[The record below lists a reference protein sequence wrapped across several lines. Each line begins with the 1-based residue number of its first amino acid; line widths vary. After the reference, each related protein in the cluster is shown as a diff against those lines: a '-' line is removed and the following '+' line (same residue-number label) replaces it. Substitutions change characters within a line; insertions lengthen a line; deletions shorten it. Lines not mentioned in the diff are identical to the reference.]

1 MIFLVIGLVLTA
13 VLYLILGF
21 TKYGKKLEWRRQKKQ
36 FASLLG
42 LLVVVFGFFTQIPAG
57 HTGIVVTFGNVENFT
72 LEAGLHVKLPW
83 QNVVIMDNRAQKSQ
97 LQMSCFSSDIQDVAV
112 SYSINYQINKENA
125 QEIYKTI
132 GTDYYNVVMEPRIQE
147 AVKSVIAKYT
157 AENLISS
164 REELSNQINTILE
177 EELAGYNIV
186 LINTAVEDLDFSDAF
201 TNAVEEKQVAEQQKL
216 KAQIEQAQ
224 LNIEAEA
231 AAEREV
237 IAANADAE
245 VTKIQADVAQYAGEK
260 EAEANRKIAD
270 TLTDLLVQYY
280 YATNWDGALPQ
291 IVGSDTVLPVLG
303 NYGNSSAETAE

>member
-1 MIFLVIGLVLTA
+1 
-13 VLYLILGF
+13 
-21 TKYGKKLEWRRQKKQ
+21 
-36 FASLLG
+36 
-42 LLVVVFGFFTQIPAG
+42 
-57 HTGIVVTFGNVENFT
+57 
-72 LEAGLHVKLPW
+72 
-83 QNVVIMDNRAQKSQ
+83 
-97 LQMSCFSSDIQDVAV
+97 
-112 SYSINYQINKENA
+112 
-125 QEIYKTI
+125 
-132 GTDYYNVVMEPRIQE
+132 MEPRIQE

-245 VTKIQADVAQYAGEK
+245 VT
-260 EAEANRKIAD
+260 
-270 TLTDLLVQYY
+270 
-280 YATNWDGALPQ
+280 
-291 IVGSDTVLPVLG
+291 TVSYTHLR
-303 NYGNSSAETAE
+303 AHET